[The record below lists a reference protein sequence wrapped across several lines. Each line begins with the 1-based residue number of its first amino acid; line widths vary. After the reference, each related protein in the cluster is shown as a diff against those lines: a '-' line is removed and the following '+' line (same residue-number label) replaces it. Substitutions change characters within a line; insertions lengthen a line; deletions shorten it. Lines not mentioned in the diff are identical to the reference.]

1 MDKILSVLRKP
12 AKLVLMILVG
22 VYALFEFLYA
32 VGVMDNG
39 DGGAIAGGFFFL
51 IFFFGLVAALIF
63 ALIKKNDKAA
73 RLIGIIFFGFLALRI
88 LYGFLGGV
96 GYGSEIG
103 QAVYA
108 FDFLAA
114 LSAMAIL
121 VIVILKTFIEKL
133 KDNKIL
139 DIVCIAC
146 LGGYLFFSLLARLLE
161 FGVYADI
168 PSEYVKYYWYFIV
181 GNIGDIVLLGVVL
194 FGYILLFTKEKPTT
208 DEVTAEES
216 GDSTEEVE
224 EPTPEADENI
234 EE

>member
-1 MDKILSVLRKP
+1 MEKILSVLRKP

-63 ALIKKNDKAA
+63 ALVKKNDKAA

-121 VIVILKTFIEKL
+121 VIFILKTFIEKL
-133 KDNKIL
+133 KDNKVL

-168 PSEYVKYYWYFIV
+168 PSEYVKYYWYIII
-181 GNIGDIVLLGVVL
+181 GNVGDIVLLGVVL
-194 FGYILLFTKEKPTT
+194 FGYILLFTKEKAN
-208 DEVTAEES
+208 EKITAEES
-216 GDSTEEVE
+216 GDTTEEVE
-224 EPTPEADENI
+224 EPVQDADEDSK
-234 EE
+234 E

>member
-1 MDKILSVLRKP
+1 MEKILSVLRKP

-22 VYALFEFLYA
+22 VYTLFEFLYA

-63 ALIKKNDKAA
+63 ALVKKNDKAA

-121 VIVILKTFIEKL
+121 VIFILKTFIEKL
-133 KDNKIL
+133 KDNKVL

-168 PSEYVKYYWYFIV
+168 PSEYVKYYWYIII
-181 GNIGDIVLLGVVL
+181 GNVGDIVLLGVVL
-194 FGYILLFTKEKPTT
+194 FGYILLFTKEKTN
-208 DEVTAEES
+208 EKITAEES
-216 GDSTEEVE
+216 GDTTEEVE
-224 EPTPEADENI
+224 EPVQDADEDSK
-234 EE
+234 E

>member
-1 MDKILSVLRKP
+1 MEKILSVLRKP

-39 DGGAIAGGFFFL
+39 DEGAIAGGFFFL

-63 ALIKKNDKAA
+63 ALVKKNDKAA

-121 VIVILKTFIEKL
+121 VIFILKTFIEKL
-133 KDNKIL
+133 KDNKVL

-168 PSEYVKYYWYFIV
+168 PSEYVKYYWYIII
-181 GNIGDIVLLGVVL
+181 GNVGDIVLLGVVL
-194 FGYILLFTKEKPTT
+194 FGYILLFTKEKAN
-208 DEVTAEES
+208 EKITAEES
-216 GDSTEEVE
+216 GDTTEEVE
-224 EPTPEADENI
+224 EPVQDADEDSK
-234 EE
+234 E

>member
-1 MDKILSVLRKP
+1 MEKILSVLRKP

-63 ALIKKNDKAA
+63 ALVKKNDKAA

-121 VIVILKTFIEKL
+121 VIFILKTFIEKL
-133 KDNKIL
+133 KDNKVL

-168 PSEYVKYYWYFIV
+168 PSEYVKYYWYIII
-181 GNIGDIVLLGVVL
+181 GNVGDIVLLGVVL
-194 FGYILLFTKEKPTT
+194 FGYILLFTKEKAN
-208 DEVTAEES
+208 EKITAEES
-216 GDSTEEVE
+216 GDTTEEVE
-224 EPTPEADENI
+224 ESVQDADEDSK
-234 EE
+234 E

>member
-1 MDKILSVLRKP
+1 MEKILSVLRKP

-121 VIVILKTFIEKL
+121 VIFILKTFIEKL
-133 KDNKIL
+133 KDNKVL

-146 LGGYLFFSLLARLLE
+146 VGGYLFFSLLARLLE

-168 PSEYVKYYWYFIV
+168 PSEYVKYYWYIII

-194 FGYILLFTKEKPTT
+194 FGYILLFTKEKAN
-208 DEVTAEES
+208 EKITAEES
-216 GDSTEEVE
+216 GDTTEEVE
-224 EPTPEADENI
+224 EPVQDADEDSK
-234 EE
+234 E

>member
-1 MDKILSVLRKP
+1 MEKFLSVLRKP

-63 ALIKKNDKAA
+63 ALVKKNDKAA

-121 VIVILKTFIEKL
+121 VIFILKTFIEKL
-133 KDNKIL
+133 KDNKVL

-168 PSEYVKYYWYFIV
+168 PSEYVKYYWYIII
-181 GNIGDIVLLGVVL
+181 GNVGDIVLLGVVL
-194 FGYILLFTKEKPTT
+194 FGYILLFTKEKAN
-208 DEVTAEES
+208 EKITAEES
-216 GDSTEEVE
+216 GDTTEEVE
-224 EPTPEADENI
+224 EPVQDADEDSK
-234 EE
+234 E

>member
-1 MDKILSVLRKP
+1 M
-12 AKLVLMILVG
+12 
-22 VYALFEFLYA
+22 
-32 VGVMDNG
+32 
-39 DGGAIAGGFFFL
+39 
-51 IFFFGLVAALIF
+51 
-63 ALIKKNDKAA
+63 
-73 RLIGIIFFGFLALRI
+73 
-88 LYGFLGGV
+88 YGFLGGV

>member
-1 MDKILSVLRKP
+1 MEKILSVLRKP

-73 RLIGIIFFGFLALRI
+73 RLIGIIFFGFLALKI

-121 VIVILKTFIEKL
+121 VIFILKTFIEKL
-133 KDNKIL
+133 KDNKVL

-146 LGGYLFFSLLARLLE
+146 VGGYLFFSLLARLLE

-168 PSEYVKYYWYFIV
+168 PSEYVKYYWYIII

-194 FGYILLFTKEKPTT
+194 FGYILLFTKEKAN
-208 DEVTAEES
+208 EKITAEES
-216 GDSTEEVE
+216 GDTTEEVE
-224 EPTPEADENI
+224 EPVQDADEDSK
-234 EE
+234 E

>member
-1 MDKILSVLRKP
+1 MEKILSVLRKP

-22 VYALFEFLYA
+22 VYTLFEFLYA

-63 ALIKKNDKAA
+63 ALVKKNDKAA

-121 VIVILKTFIEKL
+121 VIFILKTFIEKL
-133 KDNKIL
+133 KDNKVL

-168 PSEYVKYYWYFIV
+168 PSEYVKYYWYIII
-181 GNIGDIVLLGVVL
+181 GNVGDIVLLGVVL
-194 FGYILLFTKEKPTT
+194 FGYILLFTKEKAN
-208 DEVTAEES
+208 EKITAEES
-216 GDSTEEVE
+216 GDTTEEVE
-224 EPTPEADENI
+224 EPVQDADEDSK
-234 EE
+234 E

>member
-1 MDKILSVLRKP
+1 M
-12 AKLVLMILVG
+12 
-22 VYALFEFLYA
+22 
-32 VGVMDNG
+32 
-39 DGGAIAGGFFFL
+39 
-51 IFFFGLVAALIF
+51 
-63 ALIKKNDKAA
+63 
-73 RLIGIIFFGFLALRI
+73 
-88 LYGFLGGV
+88 YGFLGGV

-161 FGVYADI
+161 FGVYGDI
-168 PSEYVKYYWYFIV
+168 PSEYVKYYWYIII

-194 FGYILLFTKEKPTT
+194 FGYILLFTKEKSN
-208 DEVTAEES
+208 EEITAEGS
-216 GDSTEEVE
+216 GDTTEEVE
-224 EPTPEADENI
+224 EPVQDADENI